1 MCKCKEETWKMSERV
16 QKNSSYLNGKSTVG
30 TTTRVKDTSTI
41 SGMCPICI
49 HDCPVLCE
57 ISLSAFRGREALYP
71 EPSQFGTSTAAA
83 LKNYGLDWSHFNIQ
97 ASVFEA
103 HGIEENSDV
112 AIFPNVNLETKVG
125 GIPLKLPIMTGA
137 FGSTD
142 VARVHWEGL
151 AIGAALSGVM
161 ITIGE
166 NVCGMD
172 TEAKIEKGKLTY
184 SKELKRRVDAFRKF
198 WDGKYG
204 DVVIQTNVEDQRLGI
219 DVYALSKLE
228 VNVIERKWGQGAKA
242 IGGEVR
248 IKNLEKAILLK
259 KRGYIVIPD
268 PEDPTVQQ
276 AFKEG
281 VFNTFERHSR
291 VGIPKEKPF
300 IEDIEW
306 LRKQGAKHVF
316 LKTGAYRPSAVA
328 YTMKFASEA
337 KIEALSFDGA
347 GGGTG
352 MSPVPMMDEMSI
364 PTVYLEA
371 LVLKCAQILKKKGRH
386 VPDLV
391 IAGGFIEETSILKA
405 IALSNFGKGP
415 LIKAVLMGRSPI
427 TAVMKSSYFE
437 KLAKEAKLPRAFA
450 ERYGTTP
457 DKFFIATPELKK
469 KYSARFSE
477 IPLEAIGLY
486 TYLTD
491 RVGVGL
497 KQMMAGARKWKLDL
511 LDRNDLMSLSERATK
526 VTGIPMADEV
536 EKGAIEKILE

>member
-1 MCKCKEETWKMSERV
+1 MSERV

-49 HDCPVLCE
+49 RDCPIMCE

-71 EPSQFGTSTAAA
+71 EPAQFGTSTAGA
-83 LKNYGLDWSHFNIQ
+83 LKNFGLDWSHFSIQ
-97 ASVFEA
+97 AGLFDAQGTAETSEA
-103 HGIEENSDV
+103 
-112 AIFPNVNLETKVG
+112 AIFPNVNTQVKVG
-125 GIPLKLPIMTGA
+125 RMPLKMPILTGA
-137 FGSTD
+137 FGSTE
-142 VARVHWEGL
+142 VARANWDAL
-151 AIGAALSGVM
+151 AIGAALSGVS

-166 NVCGMD
+166 NIAGMD
-172 TEAKIEKGKLTY
+172 IQAELTNGKIAN
-184 SKELKRRVDAFRKF
+184 SPELKRRVESFRKF

-204 DVVIQTNVEDQRLGI
+204 DVIIQTNVEDQRLGI

-228 VNVIERKWGQGAKA
+228 VNVIERKFGQGAKA

-248 IKNLEKAILLK
+248 IKDLEKAVLLK

-268 PEDPTVQQ
+268 PEDPTAQQ

-281 VFNTFERHSR
+281 VFKTFERHSR
-291 VGIPKEKPF
+291 VGIPKEKSF

-306 LRKQGAKHVF
+306 LRKQGAKRVF

-337 KIEALSFDGA
+337 KIDALSFDGA

-364 PTVYLEA
+364 LTVYLEA
-371 LVLKCAQILKKKGRH
+371 MVLKCAQILKKKGRH

-391 IAGGFIEETSILKA
+391 MAGGFIEETSIFKTMA
-405 IALSNFGKGP
+405 MSNFGEKPLVKG
-415 LIKAVLMGRSPI
+415 VLMGRSPI
-427 TAVMKSSYFE
+427 TAAMKSNYF
-437 KLAKEAKLPRAFA
+437 KQLAEQSKLPKTFA
-450 ERYGTTP
+450 DRYGTNP
-457 DKFFIATPELKK
+457 EKFFIATPELKQ
-469 KYSARFSE
+469 KYGKRFSE
-477 IPLEAIGLY
+477 IPLEAIGVY

-497 KQMMAGARKWKLDL
+497 KQLMAGARKWKLDL
-511 LDRNDLMSLSERATK
+511 LDRNDLMSLSERAAK
-526 VTGIPMADEV
+526 VTGIPTVDEV
-536 EKGAIEKILE
+536 EKDAVEKILE

>member
-1 MCKCKEETWKMSERV
+1 MTERV

-30 TTTRVKDTSTI
+30 TATRVKDTSTV
-41 SGMCPICI
+41 SGMCPLCI

-71 EPSQFGTSTAAA
+71 EPAQYGTSTAGS

-97 ASVFEA
+97 ASVFDV
-103 HGIEENSDV
+103 HGIAENSEV
-112 AIFPNVNLETKVG
+112 AIFPNVDLETKIG
-125 GIPLKLPIMTGA
+125 GVKLKLPIMTGA

-142 VARVHWEGL
+142 VARVNWDAL
-151 AIGAALSGVM
+151 AIGAALSGVT

-172 TEAKIEKGKLTY
+172 AAVKIEQGKVVH
-184 SKELKRRVDAFRKF
+184 SDELKRRVDAFRKF
-198 WDGKYG
+198 WDGKFG
-204 DVVIQTNVEDQRLGI
+204 EVVVQTNVEDQKLGI

-248 IKNLEKAILLK
+248 INNLEKALLLK
-259 KRGYIVIPD
+259 ERGYIVIPD
-268 PEDPTVQQ
+268 PEDQVVQQ
-276 AFKEG
+276 AFKDG
-281 VFNTFERHSR
+281 VFRTFERHSR

-306 LRKQGAKHVF
+306 LRKQGAKRVF

-337 KIEALSFDGA
+337 KIDALSFDGA

-371 LVLKCAQILKKKGRH
+371 LVLKCAQILKKKGRY

-391 IAGGFIEETSILKA
+391 MAGGFIEETSIFKS
-405 IALSNFGKGP
+405 IAMSNFGEGT
-415 LIKAVLMGRSPI
+415 LIKGVLMGRSPI
-427 TAVMKSSYFE
+427 TAAMKSNYF
-437 KLAKEAKLPRAFA
+437 KQLAEQGKLPKTFGD
-450 ERYGTTP
+450 RYGTSP
-457 DKFFIATPELKK
+457 DKFFIAMPELKAQ
-469 KYSARFSE
+469 YGERFNE
-477 IPLEAIGLY
+477 IPLEAIGVY

-491 RVGVGL
+491 RVSVGL
-497 KQMMAGARKWKLDL
+497 KQLMAGARKWKLNL
-511 LDRNDLMSLSERATK
+511 LERNDLMSLSERAAR
-526 VTGIPMADEV
+526 VTGIPTAEEV
-536 EKGAIEKILE
+536 EKDAIEKILD

>member
-1 MCKCKEETWKMSERV
+1 MLKLSERV
-16 QKNSSYLNGKSTVG
+16 HKNSSYLNGKSTVG
-30 TTTRVKDTSTI
+30 TMTRVKDTSTV

-71 EPSQFGTSTAAA
+71 EPAQFGTSTAAA
-83 LKNYGLDWSHFNIQ
+83 LKDYGLDWSHFNIQ
-97 ASVFEA
+97 AGLLEA
-103 HGIEENSDV
+103 QGIQESSDV
-112 AIFPNVNLETKVG
+112 AIFPNVNLETNIG
-125 GIPLKLPIMTGA
+125 GIPLKLPILTGA

-142 VARVHWEGL
+142 VARIQWDGL
-151 AIGAALSGVM
+151 AIGAALSGVT

-166 NVCGMD
+166 NVVGMD
-172 TEAKIEKGKLTY
+172 TETKLDNNCKVTY

-204 DVVIQTNVEDQRLGI
+204 DIIVQTNVEDQKLGI

-248 IKNLEKAILLK
+248 IRNLEKAILLK
-259 KRGYIVIPD
+259 KRGYVVIPD

-306 LRKQGAKHVF
+306 LRKQGAKRVF

-337 KIEALSFDGA
+337 KIDALSFDGA

-371 LVLKCAQILKKKGRH
+371 IVLRCAQILKKKGRH

-391 IAGGFIEETSILKA
+391 MAGGFIEETSIFKT
-405 IALSNFGKGP
+405 IALSNFGKEP
-415 LIKAVLMGRSPI
+415 FVKAVLMGRSPI
-427 TAVMKSSYFE
+427 TAVMKSSYFK
-437 KLAKEAKLPRAFA
+437 KLAQEGKLPKAFA
-450 ERYGTTP
+450 DHYGTTP
-457 DKFFIATPELKK
+457 DKFFIATPDLKE
-469 KYSARFSE
+469 KYGERFSE
-477 IPLEAIGLY
+477 IPLEAVGLY

-497 KQMMAGARKWKLDL
+497 KQLMAGARRWKLDL
-511 LDRNDLMSLSERATK
+511 LSRNDLMSLSERATR

-536 EKGAIEKILE
+536 EKDAIEKILE

>member
-1 MCKCKEETWKMSERV
+1 MSERV
-16 QKNSSYLNGKSTVG
+16 QKNSSYLNGKSTSG
-30 TTTRVKDTSTI
+30 TMTRVKDTSSI
-41 SGMCPICI
+41 SGMCPLCI
-49 HDCPVLCE
+49 HDCPIMCE

-71 EPSQFGTSTAAA
+71 DPVQFGTSTAGA
-83 LKNYGLDWSHFNIQ
+83 LKDYGLDWSHFNIQ
-97 ASVFEA
+97 ASLFEVK
-103 HGIEENSDV
+103 GIEESSEV
-112 AIFPNVNLETKVG
+112 AIFPNVNTETKVG
-125 GIPLKLPIMTGA
+125 GIPFKLPILTGA

-142 VARVHWEGL
+142 VARINWEGL

-161 ITIGE
+161 IIIGE

-172 TEAKIEKGKLTY
+172 TEAKIENGRLTY
-184 SKELKRRVDAFRKF
+184 SKELKRRVDAFRNF

-204 DVVIQTNVEDQRLGI
+204 DVIIQTNVEDQKLGV

-228 VNVIERKWGQGAKA
+228 VNVIERKFGQGAKA

-248 IKNLEKAILLK
+248 IKDLEKAILLK

-268 PEDPTVQQ
+268 PEDLTVQQ

-281 VFNTFERHSR
+281 VFSTFERHSR

-306 LRKQGAKHVF
+306 LRKQGAKRVF

-328 YTMKFASEA
+328 FTMKIASEA
-337 KIEALSFDGA
+337 KIDALSFDGA

-371 LVLKCAQILKKKGRH
+371 LVLKCAQILKNKGRH

-391 IAGGFIEETSILKA
+391 MAGGFIEETSIFKA
-405 IALSNFGKGP
+405 IAMSNFGEG
-415 LIKAVLMGRSPI
+415 LLVKAVLMGRSPV
-427 TAVMKSSYFE
+427 TAVMKSSYF
-437 KLAKEAKLPRAFA
+437 KQLSQEAKLPKTFA
-450 ERYGTTP
+450 DRYGVTP
-457 DKFFIATPELKK
+457 DKFFIATPELKE
-469 KYSARFSE
+469 KYGKRFSE

-497 KQMMAGARKWKLDL
+497 KQLMAGARRWKLDL
-511 LDRNDLMSLSERATK
+511 LDRDDLMSLSERAAK
-526 VTGIPMADEV
+526 VTGIPTAEEV